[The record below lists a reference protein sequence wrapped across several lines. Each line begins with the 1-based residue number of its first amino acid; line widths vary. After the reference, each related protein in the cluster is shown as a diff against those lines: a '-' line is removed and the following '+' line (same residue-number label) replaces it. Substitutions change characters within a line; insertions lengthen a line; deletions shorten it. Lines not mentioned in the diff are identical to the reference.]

1 MYCMPGTTALVTSE
15 GAVRTMAIH
24 ELSALLWRERE
35 LLDVLTFKLEEEQ
48 LLLTSGKSRWLP
60 HGTREVEQVLGHLAQ
75 ASLARTIEAAV
86 VAEVWGLPTDASLA
100 ELAAAAPEGAWAE
113 ILTAHLD
120 RTDPPDRPH
129 QGTARL
135 QRAVPAHRRPLHPG
149 VAGRSASRGAAPT
162 THTARPGTP
171 PAPASS
177 TSNSKEATMSTFGA
191 LNTAYRGLTAAQQG
205 MNVAGQNIA
214 NAATEGY
221 TRQRVDQSSLA
232 APARGLFSGGALQ
245 PGQGVSVNAIS
256 RLGSSFL
263 DAGVRSAGAQAGYAT
278 VRSSAL
284 QGIEGILQEPG
295 DNGISNALQ
304 GFWSAWQGAANQPT
318 ESGPKGLLL
327 TAANSV
333 TDKISSAYKAL
344 DSQWSGVRSEAQ
356 DAVTAVNAAAAQVAS
371 YNTTIRSTLAA
382 GGSANELIDA
392 RAKLTDQIAGLAGG
406 TVREQPD
413 GTVDVL
419 VGGNALVTGGSV
431 RTLKLAG
438 ATAMADAGYGR
449 PARRMDQPR
458 RHGSPRRR
466 RTRRRTLRAGT
477 RLPED
482 PEAPSPRQPSR
493 TTGSRPPS
501 PRRSTPSIGTESPA
515 RAQPT
520 STSSPP
526 APAPPR

>member
-1 MYCMPGTTALVTSE
+1 
-15 GAVRTMAIH
+15 
-24 ELSALLWRERE
+24 
-35 LLDVLTFKLEEEQ
+35 
-48 LLLTSGKSRWLP
+48 
-60 HGTREVEQVLGHLAQ
+60 
-75 ASLARTIEAAV
+75 
-86 VAEVWGLPTDASLA
+86 
-100 ELAAAAPEGAWAE
+100 
-113 ILTAHLD
+113 
-120 RTDPPDRPH
+120 
-129 QGTARL
+129 
-135 QRAVPAHRRPLHPG
+135 
-149 VAGRSASRGAAPT
+149 
-162 THTARPGTP
+162 
-171 PAPASS
+171 
-177 TSNSKEATMSTFGA
+177 MSTFGA

-245 PGQGVSVNAIS
+245 AGQGVSVNAIA

-263 DAGVRSAGAQAGYAT
+263 DAGVRSAGAQAGYAS

-295 DNGISNALQ
+295 DNSISTALQ
-304 GFWSAWQGAANQPT
+304 GFWSAWQGAANQPDK
-318 ESGPKGLLL
+318 SGPKGLLL
-327 TAANSV
+327 NAANSV

-344 DSQWSGVRSEAQ
+344 DSQWSSVRGQAQ

-392 RAKLTDQIAGLAGG
+392 RAKLTDQIAVLAGG

-438 ATAMADAGYGR
+438 ATAMADAATDAPRVEWTNPGGTAALDGGELAGALSVLA
-449 PARRMDQPR
+449 PADKGGAIAQAAESYNTFAKELAKAVNDI
-458 RHGSPRRR
+458 HAVGV
-466 RTRRRTLRAGT
+466 TGAGAQGV
-477 RLPED
+477 D
-482 PEAPSPRQPSR
+482 FF
-493 TTGSRPPS
+493 TTGTGPAALSISGPASIDNIALKASTGGALDTSIADQISQLGTSANAPDKLWSGIVTDIGVQSRGAQQHEALTS
-501 PRRSTPSIGTESPA
+501 AAQISALTGRASQASVSLDEENVSLLTNQHAYQAAA
-515 RAQPT
+515 RVMTAVDEALDVLINRT
-520 STSSPP
+520 GLVG
-526 APAPPR
+526 R

>member
-1 MYCMPGTTALVTSE
+1 M
-15 GAVRTMAIH
+15 
-24 ELSALLWRERE
+24 
-35 LLDVLTFKLEEEQ
+35 
-48 LLLTSGKSRWLP
+48 
-60 HGTREVEQVLGHLAQ
+60 
-75 ASLARTIEAAV
+75 
-86 VAEVWGLPTDASLA
+86 
-100 ELAAAAPEGAWAE
+100 
-113 ILTAHLD
+113 
-120 RTDPPDRPH
+120 
-129 QGTARL
+129 
-135 QRAVPAHRRPLHPG
+135 
-149 VAGRSASRGAAPT
+149 
-162 THTARPGTP
+162 
-171 PAPASS
+171 
-177 TSNSKEATMSTFGA
+177 
-191 LNTAYRGLTAAQQG
+191 
-205 MNVAGQNIA
+205 
-214 NAATEGY
+214 
-221 TRQRVDQSSLA
+221 
-232 APARGLFSGGALQ
+232 
-245 PGQGVSVNAIS
+245 NAIS

-333 TDKISSAYKAL
+333 TDKISSAYTAL
-344 DSQWSGVRSEAQ
+344 DSQWSRVRSEAQ

-438 ATAMADAGYGR
+438 ATAMADAATDAPRVEWTNPGGTAALDGGELAGALSVLA
-449 PARRMDQPR
+449 PASG
-458 RHGSPRRR
+458 GS
-466 RTRRRTLRAGT
+466 G
-477 RLPED
+477 
-482 PEAPSPRQPSR
+482 APSPRQPSP
-493 TTGSRPPS
+493 TTGSRPCS
-501 PRRSTPSIGTESPA
+501 PRRLTPSIGMVSRAPA
-515 RAQPT
+515 PKA

-526 APAPPR
+526 ALDPPH